1 MDVFKVLEISFGVI
15 GAGATLLGG
24 LWWVLKNTIV
34 TSINNLREDL
44 REIKE
49 QLKAANKVAQDHG
62 ERLLK
67 LEVWKHNKFGD

>member
-1 MDVFKVLEISFGVI
+1 MDIFKVLEISFGVI

>member
-1 MDVFKVLEISFGVI
+1 MDIFKVLEISFGVI

-62 ERLLK
+62 ERLLR

>member
-1 MDVFKVLEISFGVI
+1 MDIFNVLEISFGVI

-62 ERLLK
+62 ERLLR

>member
-24 LWWVLKNTIV
+24 LWWVLKNIIV

-49 QLKAANKVAQDHG
+49 QLKSANKVAQDHG

>member
-49 QLKAANKVAQDHG
+49 QLKSANKVAQDHG